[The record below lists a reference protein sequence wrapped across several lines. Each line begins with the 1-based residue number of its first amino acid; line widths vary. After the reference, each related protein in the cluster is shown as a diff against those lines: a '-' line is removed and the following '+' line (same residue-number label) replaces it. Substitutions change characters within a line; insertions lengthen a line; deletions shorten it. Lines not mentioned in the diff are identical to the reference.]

1 MTIFFVAVVYIIE
14 ITRLVFFLMLK
25 LEIRVSLK
33 KKKKVKVGG
42 QFEMEEIFSFKSQ
55 CSEIYLLNC

>member
-1 MTIFFVAVVYIIE
+1 MIFFVAVVYILE

-33 KKKKVKVGG
+33 KKKVKVGG
-42 QFEMEEIFSFKSQ
+42 QFETEEIFSFKSQ